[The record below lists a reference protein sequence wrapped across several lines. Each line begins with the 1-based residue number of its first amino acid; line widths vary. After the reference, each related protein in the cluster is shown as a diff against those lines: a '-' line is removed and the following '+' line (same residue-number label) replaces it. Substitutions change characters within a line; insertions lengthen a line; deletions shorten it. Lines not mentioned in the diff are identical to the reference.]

1 MPCLFPGWFLDNMI
15 FGWAGPHGRRCSRNE
30 IQNIQWKSF
39 VCSLFELTKF
49 VVLRWRCQHHKM
61 RILAG
66 KHSCERMTLGHL
78 TSWTTG
84 FLQETMPCLHGKH
97 LLPSLSFNWDVR
109 TFWTGW
115 RFKTRLGLLWTL
127 DSFCRL
133 HLSLIIFVSGS
144 DSARSADKEKGSRR
158 RRSAQG
164 VALRF
169 PDLSRSKGPT
179 GSNANLTSVERSCEV
194 RPDYQTGLMRNLVL
208 LSPVGNFLGV
218 RSGGHEVS
226 KRDFS

>member
-1 MPCLFPGWFLDNMI
+1 M
-15 FGWAGPHGRRCSRNE
+15 
-30 IQNIQWKSF
+30 
-39 VCSLFELTKF
+39 
-49 VVLRWRCQHHKM
+49 
-61 RILAG
+61 
-66 KHSCERMTLGHL
+66 
-78 TSWTTG
+78 
-84 FLQETMPCLHGKH
+84 
-97 LLPSLSFNWDVR
+97 
-109 TFWTGW
+109 
-115 RFKTRLGLLWTL
+115 
-127 DSFCRL
+127 
-133 HLSLIIFVSGS
+133 IIFVSGS